1 MTQVLYHL
9 DVTSNADMLTSMISA
24 LLDVTLV
31 ALRPPFSHAHDTS
44 TNTVASSEVLV
55 NLLCE
60 VFQSLDTDNDGY
72 LTAADFSAQGTYT
85 SQVHTHHDNIYTS
98 KECTPLNIISKLLL
112 HYSKRNQYAFISC
125 VCDS

>member
-1 MTQVLYHL
+1 MKKIDLNETVVATIKSNRRMTQLLFHL
-9 DVTSNADMLTSMISA
+9 DVTSNAEMLTTMISA

-44 TNTVASSEVLV
+44 INTVASTEILV

-72 LTAADFSAQGTYT
+72 LTAADFSAQGTNT
-85 SQVHTHHDNIYTS
+85 
-98 KECTPLNIISKLLL
+98 L
-112 HYSKRNQYAFISC
+112 
-125 VCDS
+125 